1 MVDCSG
7 RMDGGVTP
15 IEEND
20 VGGGRIRVGTSAR
33 GKTRA
38 WNGLNMNTLLRT
50 VILRLTDSGLR
61 GKVVPVRELIDEVL
75 RMELKANLQT

>member
-1 MVDCSG
+1 MVDCSD
-7 RMDGGVTP
+7 RMDEEVTP

-33 GKTRA
+33 GKIRA